1 MKFALNILTI
11 CGLIAFAF
19 AAPIDDSAN
28 ARLLRYD
35 FDNIGVDG
43 YDFR

>member
-1 MKFALNILTI
+1 MKFALSILTI
-11 CGLIAFAF
+11 CGLIALAF

>member
-1 MKFALNILTI
+1 MKFALSILTI
-11 CGLIAFAF
+11 CGLIALAF
-19 AAPIDDSAN
+19 AAPPDPAST
-28 ARLLRYD
+28 RLLHYD